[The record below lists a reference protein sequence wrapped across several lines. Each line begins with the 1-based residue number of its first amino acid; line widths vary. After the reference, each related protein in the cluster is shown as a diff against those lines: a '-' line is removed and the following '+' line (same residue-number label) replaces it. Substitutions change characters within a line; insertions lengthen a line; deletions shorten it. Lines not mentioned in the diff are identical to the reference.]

1 MSRIGNRAIEIP
13 KGVTISIKP
22 QAIEVKGPK
31 GTLTAKRHEAVE
43 IKEEK
48 GQLVF
53 TRSGNTTPEKAAH
66 GLMRALTNNL
76 IKGVTDGFT
85 RTLEI
90 NGVGYRAEVKG
101 SNILLTLGYSHPI
114 EYKLPE
120 GVAAKVD
127 KNNLILSGMD
137 KQALGAAAAKL
148 RSFRAPEPYK
158 GKGIRYEGEYVRK
171 KVGKSGV
178 K

>member
-53 TRSGNTTPEKAAH
+53 TRSGNTTPERPPTA
-66 GLMRALTNNL
+66 
-76 IKGVTDGFT
+76 
-85 RTLEI
+85 
-90 NGVGYRAEVKG
+90 
-101 SNILLTLGYSHPI
+101 
-114 EYKLPE
+114 
-120 GVAAKVD
+120 
-127 KNNLILSGMD
+127 
-137 KQALGAAAAKL
+137 
-148 RSFRAPEPYK
+148 
-158 GKGIRYEGEYVRK
+158 
-171 KVGKSGV
+171 
-178 K
+178 

>member
-48 GQLVF
+48 GSAGLHSLRQHHPRARRPRPDAGADQQPDHRRDQGF
-53 TRSGNTTPEKAAH
+53 RAH
-66 GLMRALTNNL
+66 ARDQRRRLS
-76 IKGVTDGFT
+76 
-85 RTLEI
+85 
-90 NGVGYRAEVKG
+90 AEVKG
-101 SNILLTLGYSHPI
+101 SNIRAHPRLLAPHRVQAARGCGS
-114 EYKLPE
+114 
-120 GVAAKVD
+120 AKVD

-158 GKGIRYEGEYVRK
+158 GKG
-171 KVGKSGV
+171 V
-178 K
+178 KYAEETIHP